1 MDKFTID
8 EKIII
13 SVMTANVDV
22 GFEANVQI
30 TLLDKNMRELAKKQD
45 SAKVQEDKGRYG
57 IVEYPFV
64 VKDVANEFGIDPK
77 EVKYIKGWIDANN
90 DKEIS
95 RKYDEEVLLEIQK
108 EKKTLYFIF
117 YDTNSKHLPKLESS
131 AKKVYKEIEQDIAT
145 KQDKQNHILYLQTI
159 NSSQDMINF
168 VQTKVEQNGSKEDVV
183 IGSLEAI
190 REIEERTSIFE
201 KVKDAL
207 TPNPNNELLNP
218 KPHFQNKIDAQT
230 INRHNENILRNE
242 RLHKHLKSKEHQ
254 KYVMMDVAGDFD
266 SLSSDLGLY
275 GAISLTIATLRPQTA
290 PITVPVGKGLTL
302 LSEGAMYGKHL
313 FKYFADEFKKEE
325 FAVDMVLA
333 KTVFI
338 KQNELLEYYSDKTIS
353 EIAKHLYEDN

>member
-1 MDKFTID
+1 MMTKKHTVNSKIYLRVTARNFEDGETIQGHL
-8 EKIII
+8 K
-13 SVMTANVDV
+13 
-22 GFEANVQI
+22 
-30 TLLDKNMRELAKKQD
+30 LLDKDRNELAKKEFET
-45 SAKVQEDKGRYG
+45 SVENYEAEYSFITED
-57 IVEYPFV
+57 I
-64 VKDVANEFGIDPK
+64 ANEKGVNPE
-77 EVKYIKGWIDANN
+77 EVFYVKGWMDSNG
-90 DKEIS
+90 DKEYT
-95 RKYDEEVLLEIQK
+95 RHYDSEVITKIQK

-131 AKKVYKEIEQDIAT
+131 AKKVYKEIET

-159 NSSQDMINF
+159 NSSQDMIDF

-218 KPHFQNKIDAQT
+218 QPHFQNKIDAHT

-254 KYVMMDVAGDFD
+254 KYVMMDVAGDFEQA
-266 SLSSDLGLY
+266 SNWLGGF
-275 GAISLTIATLRPQTA
+275 GAASLTVATLRPQTA
-290 PITVPVGKGLTL
+290 PITVPIGKGLTL

-313 FKYFADEFKKEE
+313 FKYFADEFQSSEL
-325 FAVDMVLA
+325 ATDIILA
-333 KTVFI
+333 KTI
-338 KQNELLEYYSDKTIS
+338 YCKNNELAEYAYDRTFS
-353 EIAKHLYEDN
+353 EMAKYLYEDE

>member
-1 MDKFTID
+1 MSKAYTVDAKIKLKVVARNFKDGETIQGHL
-8 EKIII
+8 K
-13 SVMTANVDV
+13 
-22 GFEANVQI
+22 
-30 TLLDKNMRELAKKQD
+30 LLDKDQNELAKKEFVTTVENYK
-45 SAKVQEDKGRYG
+45 AK
-57 IVEYPFV
+57 YPFIIKDLANELG
-64 VKDVANEFGIDPK
+64 VKVEDVA
-77 EVKYIKGWIDANN
+77 YAKGWMDSDGDRIIDY
-90 DKEIS
+90 S
-95 RKYDEEVLLEIQK
+95 EEVLLEIQK

-131 AKKVYKEIEQDIAT
+131 AKKVYKEVAQDIET

-159 NSSQDMINF
+159 NSSQDMIDF
-168 VQTKVEQNGSKEDVV
+168 VQTKVEQNGFKEDVV

-218 KPHFQNKIDAQT
+218 QPHFQNKIDAQT

-254 KYVMMDVAGDFD
+254 KYVMMDVAGDFEKT
-266 SLSSDLGLY
+266 SDRLGLY
-275 GAISLTIATLRPQTA
+275 GAISLTLARVAPFTA
-290 PITVPVGKGLTL
+290 PVTVPAGKGLTL

-325 FAVDMVLA
+325 FAVDLVLA
-333 KTVFI
+333 KTI
-338 KQNELLEYYSDKTIS
+338 YCNKNELAEYAYDKGFT
-353 EIAKHLYEDN
+353 EMAKYLYEDE